1 MGLLDGLVGQVLGGA
16 LGGGTG
22 QTNNPLGSILGSLA
36 GSLGGA
42 GNLGSGGGLGAML
55 GGALGAA
62 GAGAR
67 STGGALAG
75 GAILAA
81 VLQMVQQQGGIGALL
96 GKLQSSGLGAHA
108 DSWTSTGANM
118 PVTGD
123 QLHQALGADALGGLA
138 AKLGVNT
145 QQAGGMLSQVL
156 PELVNQL
163 SPSGQLPANHNDLLS
178 EGLQMLRGLG
188 HH

>member
-1 MGLLDGLVGQVLGGA
+1 MGALDSLIGQVLGGA
-16 LGGGTG
+16 LGG
-22 QTNNPLGSILGSLA
+22 QSNNPLGSVLGGLAGNLGGPKNVGASGGLGGMLGSA
-36 GSLGGA
+36 LGGA
-42 GNLGSGGGLGAML
+42 G
-55 GGALGAA
+55 
-62 GAGAR
+62 GAR

-81 VLQMVQQQGGIGALL
+81 MLQMLQQGGIGAVL

-108 DSWTSTGANM
+108 ASWTGTGANM

-123 QLHQALGADALGGLA
+123 QLHQALGADALGGMA
-138 AKLGVNT
+138 AKLGITT
-145 QQAGGMLSQVL
+145 QQASGVLSQVL

-163 SPSGQLPANHNDLLS
+163 SPSGQLPANHQDLLS
-178 EGLQMLRGLG
+178 EGLEMLRGLG

>member
-1 MGLLDGLVGQVLGGA
+1 MGMLDGLIGQVLGGA
-16 LGGGTG
+16 MGGG
-22 QTNNPLGSILGSLA
+22 QAANPLGSILSSVA

-42 GNLGSGGGLGAML
+42 APGAGGAMGGGLGGML
-55 GGALGAA
+55 GNVLGGMGGSR
-62 GAGAR
+62 GAGA
-67 STGGALAG
+67 ALNG

-81 VLQMVQQQGGIGALL
+81 VMGIVQQQGGVGALL

-108 DSWTSTGANM
+108 ASWVGTGANM
-118 PVTGD
+118 PVSGD

-145 QQAGGMLSQVL
+145 QQAGGVLSQVL

-163 SPSGQLPANHNDLLS
+163 TPDGQLPDNHGDLINQ
-178 EGLQMLRGLG
+178 GLQALRGLG